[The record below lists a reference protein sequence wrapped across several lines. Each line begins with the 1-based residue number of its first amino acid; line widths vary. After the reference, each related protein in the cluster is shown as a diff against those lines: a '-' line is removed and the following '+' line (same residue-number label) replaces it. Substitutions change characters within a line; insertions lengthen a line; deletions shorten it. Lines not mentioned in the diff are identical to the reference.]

1 MVTCENVG
9 EPTMKV
15 TVEGEFA
22 PFGSRP
28 SIRMRAHNA
37 RNFVSLSFKLDVD
50 LKSYIEG
57 HSEKM
62 GVFLR
67 SWQSGR

>member
-1 MVTCENVG
+1 
-9 EPTMKV
+9 MKV
-15 TVEGEFA
+15 TVEGEL
-22 PFGSRP
+22 PPCESRL
-28 SIRMRAHNA
+28 SIRMRAPNA
-37 RNFVSLSFKLDVD
+37 RNFVSLRFELDFA

-67 SWQSGR
+67 SW

>member
-1 MVTCENVG
+1 
-9 EPTMKV
+9 MKV
-15 TVEGEFA
+15 AVEGELP
-22 PFGSRP
+22 PFEV
-28 SIRMRAHNA
+28 IRMRAHKA
-37 RNFVSLSFKLDVD
+37 RIFVSLSFELDFA

-67 SWQSGR
+67 SW

>member
-1 MVTCENVG
+1 
-9 EPTMKV
+9 MKV
-15 TVEGEFA
+15 TVEGELP
-22 PFGSRP
+22 PFESRL
-28 SIRMRAHNA
+28 SIRMRAPNA
-37 RNFVSLSFKLDVD
+37 RNFVSLRFELDFD

-67 SWQSGR
+67 SW